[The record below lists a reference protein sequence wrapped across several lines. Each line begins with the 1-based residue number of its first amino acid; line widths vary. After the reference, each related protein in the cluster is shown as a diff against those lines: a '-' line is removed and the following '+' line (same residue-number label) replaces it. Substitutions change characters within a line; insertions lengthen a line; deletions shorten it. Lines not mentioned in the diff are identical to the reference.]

1 MIPNVSSKQVSWSKN
16 GIIAYSDS
24 QSEEGNLCIT
34 FLETINGINWRFHPP
49 QRYII
54 HPQLHEMSDKV
65 RPNDTNATSSS
76 AIGPTSSNTN
86 TNNVGNVVG
95 STSTTTNAAIN
106 SHTNNSVTPNT
117 ISASI
122 ANSSTSIA
130 GKTST
135 ATTTPQFFYNISSV
149 HWNNWFSL
157 PGDMLAVC
165 DEIGNMT
172 MLIGGQSPEGATT
185 FERLTMLFQDNVYKI
200 YNHIMPLTPAIEK
213 PKKLERKQTKKEY
226 HTTILNFH
234 WISSS
239 KSVIISQF
247 CAFDTTTNIYRNK
260 AQQIPPYGAFHP
272 PSMKYACVAIR
283 RNGQIDFWYQ
293 FSNSKDHKKITLQ
306 LSMSESQQRS
316 KELDWLQFANITP
329 IDDGHCMLITTYSK
343 LTSKL
348 SLYKLF
354 VSWNGTT
361 NKPLRD
367 PTLRIQNILNV
378 SLDRVDDKGNIISL
392 SNLHVVTKTV
402 SEKDHYPEIIL
413 VFDINGTKKSLI
425 KRMRLVHTYL
435 ALDYISI
442 LNPNFQ
448 REETNKMPLKT
459 KRYNI
464 RYYNDMII
472 DNKITHVS
480 SEMLDSFISFYSDTG
495 GITSYNL
502 NDWELET
509 ERMNH
514 QVKQGKYTNIIT
526 SVLSANF
533 RYPKLPSNLS
543 LDWICVSP
551 TMSGVLFKL
560 HDEDIPQFRCVL
572 KEDIS
577 DNTSDSIDAT
587 AVAFT
592 FVGSTHR
599 QLSSEDLSIACK
611 NHITRLCE
619 IDEERAMKFIMT
631 LMTNLYPFFNVS
643 LNAPKEIMEKMITS
657 IPIQKIMLLQLELG
671 SGLKSTEN
679 IASMAR
685 IVLYLKNV
693 LFSFNGVARNL
704 QFAIEQMNSAQA
716 DGNQSKLF
724 QTAFSKQDLIHSLI
738 PIAKWFVKFVT
749 YLMQEVLI
757 LVNNPPIEKS
767 TLVLGVFGSKMSR
780 QLILSILTEI
790 KRIAQ
795 VITKFPETTYPVL
808 NESSNY
814 LKMVLGESPI
824 NFEKF
829 ETFLINVN
837 NKFTAVNEEQAA
849 NEIQNI
855 LAREHSLLIK
865 AEVSEQHKKV
875 AEFLITYANN
885 TLVSH
890 LNAANVYFADTSGLR
905 ISQEEYFSP
914 AVRKLLQPIDH
925 GLIINSKSFDE
936 AYKTSRP
943 FSQLVYDGITYDRLS
958 ETELKDGKLKR
969 CSRCG
974 CVTRAGYVVSRD
986 KTIIPT
992 SIQTK
997 RWPTMYTRMC
1007 ICSGMLYEL

>member
-1 MIPNVSSKQVSWSKN
+1 MIPNVSSKEVSWSKN
-16 GIIAYSDS
+16 GIIAYSDP
-24 QSEEGNLCIT
+24 QSAEGNLCIT

-54 HPQLHEMSDKV
+54 HPQLHESSDKTKS
-65 RPNDTNATSSS
+65 NDSSGTLASAT
-76 AIGPTSSNTN
+76 APATTNTN
-86 TNNVGNVVG
+86 TANTAN
-95 STSTTTNAAIN
+95 STTSTTNSMTGALN
-106 SHTNNSVTPNT
+106 SHITTNVTPNMS
-117 ISASI
+117 SASI
-122 ANSSTSIA
+122 V

-135 ATTTPQFFYNISSV
+135 TTTTPQFFYNISSV

-165 DEIGNMT
+165 DEVGNMT
-172 MLIGGQSPEGATT
+172 MLIAGQSPEGATT

-200 YNHIMPLTPAIEK
+200 SNHIMPLTPTTEK

-226 HTTILNFH
+226 HTTILDFH

-247 CAFDTTTNIYRNK
+247 CALDTTTNIYRNK
-260 AQQIPPYGAFHP
+260 AQQIPPYGVFHP
-272 PSMKYACVAIR
+272 PSMKYACAAIR

-306 LSMSESQQRS
+306 LSMSESQQRN

-343 LTSKL
+343 LKNKL
-348 SLYKLF
+348 SLYKLY

-361 NKPLRD
+361 NKPLTD
-367 PTLRIQNILNV
+367 PTLKIQNILNV
-378 SLDRVDDKGNIISL
+378 SLDKIDDRGNIITL

-402 SEKDHYPEIIL
+402 SEKDHYPEIVL
-413 VFDINGTKKSLI
+413 VFDINGAKKSLI
-425 KRMRLVHTYL
+425 KRMRLVNTYL
-435 ALDYISI
+435 ALDYVAI
-442 LNPNFQ
+442 LNPNLQ

-459 KRYNI
+459 KRYNV

-472 DNKITHVS
+472 DNRITNVS

-495 GITSYNL
+495 SITSYNL

-526 SVLSANF
+526 SVLSAGF
-533 RYPKLPSNLS
+533 RYPNLPSNLS

-551 TMSGVLFKL
+551 TMSGVLYKL
-560 HDEDIPQFRCVL
+560 QDEHIPQFRCVV
-572 KEDIS
+572 KDDIS
-577 DNTSDSIDAT
+577 ENNNDSIDAT

-599 QLSSEDLSIACK
+599 QLSAEDLSIACK
-611 NHITRLCE
+611 NHITKLAE
-619 IDEERAMKFIMT
+619 IDEERAKKFIMI

-657 IPIQKIMLLQLELG
+657 RPIQKIMLLQLELG
-671 SGLKSTEN
+671 SGFKSTEN

-757 LVNNPPIEKS
+757 LVNNPPTDKG

-829 ETFLINVN
+829 ETFLTNVN

-849 NEIQNI
+849 NEMQNI

-865 AEVSEQHKKV
+865 AALPEEHKKV

-890 LNAANVYFADTSGLR
+890 LNAANVYFADTTGLR
-905 ISQEEYFSP
+905 TSQDEYFTP
-914 AVRKLLQPIDH
+914 EVRHLLQPIDK
-925 GLIINSKSFDE
+925 GLVVDPKTLDE
-936 AYKTSRP
+936 KYKDAVP
-943 FSQLVYDGITYDRLS
+943 YSQLVYDGITYDRLS
-958 ETELKDGKLKR
+958 ESELKDGKLKR

-974 CVTRAGYVVSRD
+974 CVTKAGYVVASD